1 MDFLFIEHW
10 RHGWHADNLKRK
22 EMNKWSK
29 EAL

>member
-10 RHGWHADNLKRK
+10 RHDWQADNLKRK
-22 EMNKWSK
+22 EMSEWSK